1 MATQDPPVGR
11 DAHPESEDDLV
22 IRVPNL
28 RRIVR
33 QWLPEEAVTHMRA
46 AQREQL
52 LAARAL
58 LDAALRRVE
67 RDEARD
73 RQRTARVD
81 IPID

>member
-1 MATQDPPVGR
+1 MATQDPPNGGQTR
-11 DAHPESEDDLV
+11 LDSEDDLV

-33 QWLPEEAVTHMRA
+33 QWLPAEAVTHMRA
-46 AQREQL
+46 ARREQL

-58 LDAALRRVE
+58 LDAALQRVE
-67 RDEARD
+67 RDEERE
-73 RQRTARVD
+73 RRRSARVD